1 MIPPVLASILP
12 GAGRDDMLL
21 LVPYAVLRHVSSP
34 NSQLQPKQR
43 EHYQIVPIV
52 FTCPHAER
60 IDEPEHTLPAYGF
73 LLNRTT

>member
-1 MIPPVLASILP
+1 
-12 GAGRDDMLL
+12 MLL
-21 LVPYAVLRHVSSP
+21 VVPYAVLRRVSSP
-34 NSQLQPKQR
+34 NGQLQHKQH

-52 FTCPHAER
+52 FTCPHAEC